1 MADPAFYD
9 RMSALLDEIIAARKA
24 KAIEYEDYLKKIAE
38 LVTSINGGMDAGRPA
53 DIKTNGQRALYNNL
67 SQDAELVR
75 RIDAAVKNVRPE
87 GWRGVQ
93 AREQMIKAAIFGV
106 VKDQAETERIFAV
119 IYHQREY

>member
-1 MADPAFYD
+1 MA
-9 RMSALLDEIIAARKA
+9 
-24 KAIEYEDYLKKIAE
+24 
-38 LVTSINGGMDAGRPA
+38 TINGGLDEGRPV

-75 RIDAAVKNVRPE
+75 KIDAAVKNVRPE

-93 AREQMIKAAIFGV
+93 AREQMIKAAIFEV